1 MNTCSPAPCGA
12 AGGRLTSIAGQ
23 GGRTESR
30 VAIGPRASVHK
41 LVQAVVIHCWT
52 LEFSSERN
60 QGQVIPR
67 CPNRYVK
74 LPAERATVTLYTSR
88 PGDTCPPVAQE
99 I

>member
-1 MNTCSPAPCGA
+1 MNACSPAPCGE

-30 VAIGPRASVHK
+30 AAIGSRASVHK
-41 LVQAVVIHCWT
+41 LIQAVVIHCCT

-60 QGQVIPR
+60 QGQVIPL
-67 CPNRYVK
+67 CPKLYVK
-74 LPAERATVTLYTSR
+74 LPAESATVTLYTSR